1 MDKVHEKKEGIILE
15 ETTQSKQLYDKMVK
29 EASPDSPIVLNC
41 IKAFVSGGIIC
52 TIGQLLR
59 NYIETFHL
67 GEDTTSLIVCVV
79 LILASAILT
88 GLGIY
93 GKLGKYCGAGTIV
106 PITGFANSV
115 VSPAIEFKKE
125 GMVFGMAAKMFLIA
139 GPVIVYGTLTSIAV
153 GLIYYFIG

>member
-1 MDKVHEKKEGIILE
+1 ME
-15 ETTQSKQLYDKMVK
+15 ETTQAKQIYDKMVK
-29 EASPDSPIVLNC
+29 EASPDSPILLNC

-52 TIGQLLR
+52 TIGQFLR

-67 GEDTTSLIVCVV
+67 GEDTTSLIVCVI
-79 LILASAILT
+79 LIAASAILT

-125 GMVFGMAAKMFLIA
+125 GFVFGMAAKMFLIA
-139 GPVIVYGTLTSIAV
+139 GPVIVYGTLTSMLV